1 MPAATVRFLGRD
13 LSAVIA
19 SSYRR
24 TNRSRTAWAQLDR
37 APWLHQ
43 KFRTLFWC
51 SQTLEKGLCARAAAF
66 HKRRA

>member
-24 TNRSRTAWAQLDR
+24 TNRSRTAWAQPPHSTSD
-37 APWLHQ
+37 AHNTSDA
-43 KFRTLFWC
+43 RTC
-51 SQTLEKGLCARAAAF
+51 SLLMLSG
-66 HKRRA
+66 